1 MVHESDLSAPRGTP
15 GRDARR
21 RRPRGC
27 GRVGGGVEAIGYAGP
42 LDRLAEVSAVAADVA
57 APRLCPLERLQA
69 PPFAWRQS
77 GHARLGS
84 FTGGELLAAARPDV
98 RVKRAGAGRARPKSR
113 DAAAAL
119 ARDFRLHVAQT
130 STAPL
135 GLVITHARGAWIT
148 DAAGR
153 RYLDLLSGM
162 GVANLGHGNRA
173 VLRACAAQLR
183 RHLHVM
189 VYGEYVLPAQV
200 ALATRLTALA
210 GPPFES
216 CYFTNSGA
224 EAIEGA
230 LKTARKYTGRSGL
243 VGFALGFHGDTF
255 GALSVGGNPVYR
267 DPFVPLLPGA
277 TILPWH
283 DAHALRA
290 IDRRT
295 AAVVIEPVQAEGGV
309 RVADPAFLRLLR
321 ERCDEVGALLVF
333 DEVVTGLGRTGS
345 LFAFQ
350 QCGIRP
356 DLLVLAKA
364 LGGGLPLGA
373 FLGARRI
380 LATLTRDPAL
390 AHVTTFGGHPL
401 SCVAALA
408 ALQETDG
415 AESAGARR
423 REGPRVAARPRGPR
437 DPPSR
442 ASASVRGAG
451 MLLAL
456 GARVAGAHAALRER
470 VSLPRPHRQ
479 LDAPPRHRDPPRP
492 AARLAAGGDRPC
504 ARDDGRRVP

>member
-1 MVHESDLSAPRGTP
+1 M
-15 GRDARR
+15 
-21 RRPRGC
+21 
-27 GRVGGGVEAIGYAGP
+27 
-42 LDRLAEVSAVAADVA
+42 
-57 APRLCPLERLQA
+57 
-69 PPFAWRQS
+69 
-77 GHARLGS
+77 
-84 FTGGELLAAARPDV
+84 
-98 RVKRAGAGRARPKSR
+98 KRAGAGARARR
-113 DAAAAL
+113 AARSVAAL

-135 GLVITHARGAWIT
+135 GLVITNARGAWIT

-216 CYFTNSGA
+216 CYFTNSGT

-267 DPFVPLLPGA
+267 EPFVPLLPGA
-277 TILPWH
+277 TILPWQ
-283 DAHALRA
+283 DAPALRA

-350 QCGIRP
+350 ACGIRP

-373 FLGARRI
+373 FLGARRL

-408 ALQETDG
+408 ALRETL
-415 AESAGARR
+415 ARNLPAR
-423 REGPRVAARPRGPR
+423 AAVKGHVLLRGLEDLATR
-437 DPPSR
+437 HRGIR
-442 ASASVRGAG
+442 AVRGAG

-456 GARVAGAHAALRER
+456 ELASPALTRRFASACLARGLIVNWTLHRDTVIRLAPPLVLRQAEIAHALATMDAALDD
-470 VSLPRPHRQ
+470 VAPRR
-479 LDAPPRHRDPPRP
+479 LTRRSRRSSRAGRP
-492 AARLAAGGDRPC
+492 G
-504 ARDDGRRVP
+504 